1 MESTI
6 PIIDL
11 SAMCLGKT
19 AESSTALEIRQL
31 ADEIYRAFCTVGFVY
46 IKNHGIPREK
56 VRISFLGLFLL
67 NRNEIIWKD
76 SPLLKEELISS
87 DSSSSEKNYN
97 SEGEIWA
104 QLCGVK
110 CISNVTNCIVNQMDL
125 WFFRVLG
132 FFGPQGLLESVG
144 L

>member
-87 DSSSSEKNYN
+87 DSSSLEKNYN

-104 QLCGVK
+104 HVWCKMHMSQIVSSIKWICG
-110 CISNVTNCIVNQMDL
+110 SL
-125 WFFRVLG
+125 GSWGFLGFRV
-132 FFGPQGLLESVG
+132 S
-144 L
+144 

>member
-67 NRNEIIWKD
+67 NRNEIVWKD
-76 SPLLKEELISS
+76 SPLLKEELTSS
-87 DSSSSEKNYN
+87 DSSSLEKNYN

-104 QLCGVK
+104 HVWCKMHMSQIVSSIKWICG
-110 CISNVTNCIVNQMDL
+110 SL
-125 WFFRVLG
+125 GSWGFLGLRV
-132 FFGPQGLLESVG
+132 S
-144 L
+144 

>member
-31 ADEIYRAFCTVGFVY
+31 ADEIYSAFCTVGFVY

-67 NRNEIIWKD
+67 NRNEIVWKD
-76 SPLLKEELISS
+76 SPLLKEELTSS
-87 DSSSSEKNYN
+87 DSSSLEKNYN

-104 QLCGVK
+104 HVWCKMHMSQIVSSIKWICG
-110 CISNVTNCIVNQMDL
+110 SL
-125 WFFRVLG
+125 GSWGFLGLRV
-132 FFGPQGLLESVG
+132 S
-144 L
+144 

>member
-31 ADEIYRAFCTVGFVY
+31 ADEIYKAFCTVGFVY

-76 SPLLKEELISS
+76 SPLLKEESISS
-87 DSSSSEKNYN
+87 DSSSLEKNYN

-104 QLCGVK
+104 HVWCKMHMSQIVSSIKWICG
-110 CISNVTNCIVNQMDL
+110 SL
-125 WFFRVLG
+125 GSWGFLGLRV
-132 FFGPQGLLESVG
+132 S
-144 L
+144 

>member
-76 SPLLKEELISS
+76 SPLLKEESISS
-87 DSSSSEKNYN
+87 DSSSLEKNYN

-104 QLCGVK
+104 HVWCKMHMSQIVSSIKWICG
-110 CISNVTNCIVNQMDL
+110 SL
-125 WFFRVLG
+125 GSWGFLGLRV
-132 FFGPQGLLESVG
+132 S
-144 L
+144 

>member
-19 AESSTALEIRQL
+19 AESSTEIRQL

-56 VRISFLGLFLL
+56 VRISFLGLVLL
-67 NRNEIIWKD
+67 NRN
-76 SPLLKEELISS
+76 
-87 DSSSSEKNYN
+87 
-97 SEGEIWA
+97 
-104 QLCGVK
+104 
-110 CISNVTNCIVNQMDL
+110 
-125 WFFRVLG
+125 
-132 FFGPQGLLESVG
+132 
-144 L
+144 

>member
-67 NRNEIIWKD
+67 NRNEIVWKD
-76 SPLLKEELISS
+76 SPLLKEELTSS
-87 DSSSSEKNYN
+87 DSSSLEKNYN

-104 QLCGVK
+104 HVWCK
-110 CISNVTNCIVNQMDL
+110 MHK
-125 WFFRVLG
+125 
-132 FFGPQGLLESVG
+132 
-144 L
+144 

>member
-11 SAMCLGKT
+11 SAMCLGKI

-87 DSSSSEKNYN
+87 DSSSLEKNYN

-104 QLCGVK
+104 HVWCKMHMSQIVSSIKWICG
-110 CISNVTNCIVNQMDL
+110 SL
-125 WFFRVLG
+125 GSWGFLGLRV
-132 FFGPQGLLESVG
+132 S
-144 L
+144 

>member
-56 VRISFLGLFLL
+56 VMISLLGLFLL

-87 DSSSSEKNYN
+87 DSSSLEKNYN
-97 SEGEIWA
+97 SEGGIWA
-104 QLCGVK
+104 HVWCKMHMSQIVSSIKWICG
-110 CISNVTNCIVNQMDL
+110 SL
-125 WFFRVLG
+125 GSWGFLGLRV
-132 FFGPQGLLESVG
+132 S
-144 L
+144 